1 MWLGLD
7 TSTLTASL
15 ALLRRDAG
23 GAWSVV
29 ATRRDGPPARQ
40 SELLPGS
47 ISALLAAEGLG
58 LEALTGI
65 VVGLG
70 PGSFTGLRIGVAA
83 AKGLAYALKIPL
95 CGVSSLAAAASL
107 GPEGVPLYVTAVARV
122 DDLYLGRFVR
132 EGAAVRALGAEE
144 ALSPKELAARLE
156 TDAAAVVMGPA
167 VDGYRAKLV
176 GLGVATE
183 RVLGLGAVPPAEAL
197 VRLATLPGAYAPES
211 LFALEPHY
219 VRSSG
224 AEMNPKFPPLPGP
237 EPVARL
243 KED

>member
-15 ALLRRDAG
+15 ALMRQGPG
-23 GAWSVV
+23 GSWSVV
-29 ATRRDGPPARQ
+29 ASRSEGPPAKQ

-47 ISALLAAEGLG
+47 VSALLSGEGLG
-58 LEALTGI
+58 LESLSGI

-83 AKGLAYALKIPL
+83 AKGLAYALQIPL

-122 DDLYLGRFVR
+122 DDLYLGRYVR
-132 EGAAVRALGAEE
+132 EGLTVRALGAEE
-144 ALSPKELAARLE
+144 ALSPRELAARLE
-156 TDAAAVVMGPA
+156 ADAAAVVMGPS
-167 VDGYRAKLV
+167 VEGYRAKLE
-176 GLGVATE
+176 GLGVAAG
-183 RVLGLGAVPPAEAL
+183 RILDAGAVPPAEAL
-197 VRLATLPGAYAPES
+197 VRLAALPGAFALQS

>member
-15 ALLRRDAG
+15 ALMRQGPG

-29 ATRRDGPPARQ
+29 ATRSEGPPAKQ

-47 ISALLAAEGLG
+47 ISGLLAAQGLG
-58 LEALTGI
+58 VEALSGI

-83 AKGLAYALKIPL
+83 AKGLAYALEIPV
-95 CGVSSLAAAASL
+95 CGVSSLAAAAAC

-132 EGAAVRALGAEE
+132 EGAQVRALGAEE
-144 ALSPKELAARLE
+144 ALSPQELAARL
-156 TDAAAVVMGPA
+156 AADPSAVVMGPA
-167 VDGYRAKLV
+167 VAGYGAKLAD
-176 GLGVATE
+176 LGVAAS
-183 RVLGLGAVPPAEAL
+183 RILDAGAVPPAEAL
-197 VRLATLPGAYAPES
+197 VRLASLPGAFDPQS

>member
-1 MWLGLD
+1 
-7 TSTLTASL
+7 
-15 ALLRRDAG
+15 
-23 GAWSVV
+23 
-29 ATRRDGPPARQ
+29 
-40 SELLPGS
+40 
-47 ISALLAAEGLG
+47 
-58 LEALTGI
+58 LEALSGI

-83 AKGLAYALKIPL
+83 VKGLAYALKIPV
-95 CGVSSLAAAASL
+95 CGVSSLAAAAWL

-132 EGAAVRALGAEE
+132 QGDVVRSLGAEE
-144 ALSPKELAARLE
+144 ALSPAELAGRLE
-156 TDAAAVVMGPA
+156 ADPSAVVMGPA
-167 VDGYRAKLV
+167 VAGYGAKLA
-176 GLGVATE
+176 GLGVAPS
-183 RVLGLGAVPPAEAL
+183 RILDLGAVPPAEAL
-197 VRLATLPGAYAPES
+197 VRLATLPGAFETQA